1 MLSCMLSEAPL
12 GPAYIS
18 SPFLSSDLAKAGGKK
33 GEKAATKNGSPHC
46 AAAEKEDVE
55 LPNLLNLCK

>member
-33 GEKAATKNGSPHC
+33 GEKAATKNGSLHC
-46 AAAEKEDVE
+46 AAAEKGGR
-55 LPNLLNLCK
+55 